1 MTLTVK
7 DLSIFLIES
16 SGISL
21 AAIKKATKDVKCN
34 VVARPDGYSIVFDE
48 DDYWDFEEDNLT
60 APVAAIYNE
69 LSKITT
75 VVRWDDR
82 NELIVKNEMVKKPK
96 SSPKQPE
103 DPHKRQSNGLTAND
117 EELIDL
123 ASSTT
128 YRSSIRKYIT
138 MADTPKA
145 KKILKDIL
153 NSTDV
158 EWED

>member
-1 MTLTVK
+1 MK
-7 DLSIFLIES
+7 DLSTFLIEA

-21 AAIKKATKDVKCN
+21 ATIKKVTKGVKCDII
-34 VVARPDGYSIVFDE
+34 ARTDGFAIDFDE

-60 APVAAIYNE
+60 APIAAIYNE

-82 NELIVKNEMVKKPK
+82 NELIVKNEIVKKPK
-96 SSPKQPE
+96 STPQE

-123 ASSTT
+123 ATSTT
-128 YRSSIRKYIT
+128 YRSSIRQYIT

-153 NSTDV
+153 NSTDI

>member
-1 MTLTVK
+1 MK
-7 DLSIFLIES
+7 DLSTFLIES

-21 AAIKKATKDVKCN
+21 ATIKKATKGVKCDIN
-34 VVARPDGYSIVFDE
+34 ARVDGFAIDFDE
-48 DDYWDFEEDNLT
+48 DDYWDFEKDDLT

-82 NELIVKNEMVKKPK
+82 NELIVKNELVKKPK
-96 SSPKQPE
+96 TSSPQE

-128 YRSSIRKYIT
+128 YRSSIRKYIA

-153 NSTDV
+153 NSEDV